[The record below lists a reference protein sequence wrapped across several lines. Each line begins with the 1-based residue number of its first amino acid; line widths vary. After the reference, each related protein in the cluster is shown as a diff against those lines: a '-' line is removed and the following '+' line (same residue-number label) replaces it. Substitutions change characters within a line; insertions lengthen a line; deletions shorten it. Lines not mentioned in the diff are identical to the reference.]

1 MLKNICT
8 PKAILLTGLANK
20 ASIIFH
26 GFIVRWNLGHKLN
39 IIHSFWAHFTKKKK
53 KENENHN
60 CFKKSGYI
68 AAAFF
73 VRYFSNSL
81 WAFVILKVKHQS
93 SHDFWVLRKLISRG
107 KWHVAASA
115 PISYECASMWYST
128 LLCLKIK
135 KILQSCLLER
145 ERNSCSRQSKRKPIE
160 IVPIFRGQF
169 FGREVYENISWF
181 QKLKIVLLK

>member
-60 CFKKSGYI
+60 CFKKKNGYI
-68 AAAFF
+68 AAAFFF

-93 SHDFWVLRKLISRG
+93 LHDFWVLRKLISRG

-135 KILQSCLLER
+135 NPPKLPIGKR
-145 ERNSCSRQSKRKPIE
+145 EK
-160 IVPIFRGQF
+160 FM
-169 FGREVYENISWF
+169 
-181 QKLKIVLLK
+181 

>member
-39 IIHSFWAHFTKKKK
+39 IIHSFWAHFTEKKKK
-53 KENENHN
+53 MKTIIAS
-60 CFKKSGYI
+60 KKVGTLPQL
-68 AAAFF
+68 FF

-93 SHDFWVLRKLISRG
+93 LHDFWVLRKLISRG

-135 KILQSCLLER
+135 KNPPKLPIGKR
-145 ERNSCSRQSKRKPIE
+145 EK
-160 IVPIFRGQF
+160 FM
-169 FGREVYENISWF
+169 
-181 QKLKIVLLK
+181 